1 MPVSL
6 SICIWNSSVED
17 DGQEKSQRIQ
27 GITTTE
33 LSNER
38 SKAMVNQRELRMPSQ
53 RENDK
58 TQQNQVARSQNVSGQ
73 GMIHQ
78 KKDGTP
84 EQRVTSHQANGTPE
98 QRVTLR
104 QADGMPKH
112 GNTSQRTDGTPKQG
126 NTSGQLDGTP
136 ENRDTSQVADGT
148 PKQGNTS
155 HQTNQKRSERMRGAA
170 FQAAI
175 HVYKTYATRR
185 MHADELVSGELHS
198 NPMAFAA
205 SKADEDTMKSVWSMK
220 RKRRIAT
227 GEVYR

>member
-104 QADGMPKH
+104 QADGTPKH
-112 GNTSQRTDGTPKQG
+112 GNTSQRTDGTPKYG
-126 NTSGQLDGTP
+126 NTSQP
-136 ENRDTSQVADGT
+136 M
-148 PKQGNTS
+148 KK
-155 HQTNQKRSERMRGAA
+155 KRSEQTKGKA
-170 FQAAI
+170 FRATI

-185 MHADELVSGELHS
+185 IHADELLRQTHVIHAQG
-198 NPMAFAA
+198 
-205 SKADEDTMKSVWSMK
+205 
-220 RKRRIAT
+220 
-227 GEVYR
+227 